1 MLFTSFL
8 CCGIFLGFKISCSG
22 INKIS
27 QMLKCLLC
35 NPDKLCWTS
44 GTHIKGEEE
53 NIRHWVAPWP
63 PHVLHCNPISY
74 AFYYLQKITIK
85 NWKNSCSGSIQGKKQ
100 WTCQFYSKFLLAW
113 RSYRLQCGGL
123 IGFNVE
129 KRECYSRETSL
140 TVRGCTP
147 STPVQG
153 LEEWQRDGFKQS
165 SILSASVGI

>member
-1 MLFTSFL
+1 MLDLWNSYKGGRREHTPLSCPLASTCAPLQSYFL
-8 CCGIFLGFKISCSG
+8 CFLLS
-22 INKIS
+22 
-27 QMLKCLLC
+27 
-35 NPDKLCWTS
+35 T
-44 GTHIKGEEE
+44 E
-53 NIRHWVAPWP
+53 NY
-63 PHVLHCNPISY
+63 N
-74 AFYYLQKITIK
+74 K
-85 NWKNSCSGSIQGKKQ
+85 NWKNSCSGYIQGKKQ
-100 WTCQFYSKFLLAW
+100 WTCQFYSKCLLAW

-153 LEEWQRDGFKQS
+153 LEERQRDGLKQS